1 MAYGAP
7 PLFRQGVSIRA
18 RFLFFLMLSLAVILV
33 DGRLRALDDFRSALT
48 SFLTPF
54 KEVVQL
60 PGLFIEN
67 SAGYF
72 ISKKNL
78 NEEIQRLTKENQLL
92 QLDAARMEEMRQEN
106 ENLRHLVS
114 ALAATTDHVVTTE
127 VIGRPADPFSRRIQ
141 IAAGA
146 LDGVQVGMPVI
157 GPFGVLGQV
166 SRTVSHQSEVTL
178 ISDHKS
184 RISVINNRTGQIFLL
199 AGTGDSARQKKDL
212 TCAVVD
218 NRTGQ
223 IFLLA
228 GTGDSGLL
236 TVAFAQPSADLQ
248 PGDELVTS
256 GLDHLYPKAVLTAI
270 VKSSTYVPG
279 EAYRRVE
286 ATAAADLTDVQFATV
301 VLVNPHPTAELDIKD
316 VKPQNRFERRDKADR
331 QNRRDQ
337 K

>member
-106 ENLRHLVS
+106 ENLHHLVS

-184 RISVINNRTGQIFLL
+184 RISVIN
-199 AGTGDSARQKKDL
+199 
-212 TCAVVD
+212 

>member
-199 AGTGDSARQKKDL
+199 AGTGDS
-212 TCAVVD
+212 
-218 NRTGQ
+218 
-223 IFLLA
+223 
-228 GTGDSGLL
+228 GLL

-301 VLVNPHPTAELDIKD
+301 VLVNPHPTAELDIKV

-331 QNRRDQ
+331 RNRRDQ

>member
-178 ISDHKS
+178 ISDHTS
-184 RISVINNRTGQIFLL
+184 RISVIN
-199 AGTGDSARQKKDL
+199 
-212 TCAVVD
+212 

>member
-199 AGTGDSARQKKDL
+199 AGTGDS
-212 TCAVVD
+212 
-218 NRTGQ
+218 
-223 IFLLA
+223 
-228 GTGDSGLL
+228 GLL

-256 GLDHLYPKAVLTAI
+256 GLDNLYPKAVLTAI

>member
-184 RISVINNRTGQIFLL
+184 RISVINNRTGQIL
-199 AGTGDSARQKKDL
+199 
-212 TCAVVD
+212 
-218 NRTGQ
+218 
-223 IFLLA
+223 LLA

-331 QNRRDQ
+331 RNRRDQ

>member
-33 DGRLRALDDFRSALT
+33 DVRLRALDDFRSALT

-199 AGTGDSARQKKDL
+199 AGTGDS
-212 TCAVVD
+212 
-218 NRTGQ
+218 
-223 IFLLA
+223 
-228 GTGDSGLL
+228 GLL

>member
-141 IAAGA
+141 IAAGT

-184 RISVINNRTGQIFLL
+184 RISVIN
-199 AGTGDSARQKKDL
+199 
-212 TCAVVD
+212 

-286 ATAAADLTDVQFATV
+286 ATAAADLTDVQFVTV

>member
-199 AGTGDSARQKKDL
+199 AGTGDS
-212 TCAVVD
+212 
-218 NRTGQ
+218 
-223 IFLLA
+223 
-228 GTGDSGLL
+228 GLL
-236 TVAFAQPSADLQ
+236 TVAFAQLSADLQ

>member
-114 ALAATTDHVVTTE
+114 ALAATTDYVVTTE

-184 RISVINNRTGQIFLL
+184 RISVIN
-199 AGTGDSARQKKDL
+199 
-212 TCAVVD
+212 

-331 QNRRDQ
+331 RNRRDQ

>member
-72 ISKKNL
+72 ISKRDL
-78 NEEIQRLTKENQLL
+78 GEEIQRLTKENQLL

-127 VIGRPADPFSRRIQ
+127 VIGRPADPSSRRIQ

-184 RISVINNRTGQIFLL
+184 RISVIN
-199 AGTGDSARQKKDL
+199 
-212 TCAVVD
+212 

>member
-199 AGTGDSARQKKDL
+199 AGTGDS
-212 TCAVVD
+212 
-218 NRTGQ
+218 
-223 IFLLA
+223 
-228 GTGDSGLL
+228 GLL

-256 GLDHLYPKAVLTAI
+256 GLDHLYPKAVLTDI
-270 VKSSTYVPG
+270 VKSWTYVPG

>member
-199 AGTGDSARQKKDL
+199 AGTGDS
-212 TCAVVD
+212 
-218 NRTGQ
+218 
-223 IFLLA
+223 
-228 GTGDSGLL
+228 GLL

-331 QNRRDQ
+331 QNRRDH

>member
-184 RISVINNRTGQIFLL
+184 RISVINNRT
-199 AGTGDSARQKKDL
+199 A
-212 TCAVVD
+212 
-218 NRTGQ
+218 Q

-236 TVAFAQPSADLQ
+236 IVAFAQPSADLQ

-331 QNRRDQ
+331 RNRRDQ

>member
-184 RISVINNRTGQIFLL
+184 RISVINNRT
-199 AGTGDSARQKKDL
+199 S
-212 TCAVVD
+212 
-218 NRTGQ
+218 Q

-331 QNRRDQ
+331 RNRRDQ

>member
-141 IAAGA
+141 IAAGT

-184 RISVINNRTGQIFLL
+184 RISVIN
-199 AGTGDSARQKKDL
+199 
-212 TCAVVD
+212 

-286 ATAAADLTDVQFATV
+286 ATAVADLTDVQFATV

>member
-199 AGTGDSARQKKDL
+199 AGTGDS
-212 TCAVVD
+212 
-218 NRTGQ
+218 
-223 IFLLA
+223 
-228 GTGDSGLL
+228 GLL
-236 TVAFAQPSADLQ
+236 TVAFAQPTADLQ

>member
-184 RISVINNRTGQIFLL
+184 RISVI
-199 AGTGDSARQKKDL
+199 K
-212 TCAVVD
+212 

>member
-199 AGTGDSARQKKDL
+199 AGTGDS
-212 TCAVVD
+212 
-218 NRTGQ
+218 
-223 IFLLA
+223 
-228 GTGDSGLL
+228 GLL

-286 ATAAADLTDVQFATV
+286 ATAAADLIDVQFATV

>member
-184 RISVINNRTGQIFLL
+184 RISVINNRTGQIFL
-199 AGTGDSARQKKDL
+199 Q
-212 TCAVVD
+212 
-218 NRTGQ
+218 
-223 IFLLA
+223 A

>member
-92 QLDAARMEEMRQEN
+92 QLDAARMEGMRQEN

-184 RISVINNRTGQIFLL
+184 RISVIN
-199 AGTGDSARQKKDL
+199 
-212 TCAVVD
+212 

>member
-33 DGRLRALDDFRSALT
+33 DGRLRALDDFRSTLT

-199 AGTGDSARQKKDL
+199 AGTGDS
-212 TCAVVD
+212 
-218 NRTGQ
+218 
-223 IFLLA
+223 
-228 GTGDSGLL
+228 GLL

-301 VLVNPHPTAELDIKD
+301 VLVNPYPTAELDIKD

>member
-7 PLFRQGVSIRA
+7 SLFRQGVSIRA

-199 AGTGDSARQKKDL
+199 AGTGDS
-212 TCAVVD
+212 
-218 NRTGQ
+218 
-223 IFLLA
+223 
-228 GTGDSGLL
+228 GLL

-331 QNRRDQ
+331 RNRRDQ

>member
-199 AGTGDSARQKKDL
+199 AGTGDS
-212 TCAVVD
+212 
-218 NRTGQ
+218 
-223 IFLLA
+223 
-228 GTGDSGLL
+228 GLL

-331 QNRRDQ
+331 DR
-337 K
+337 KSVV

>member
-199 AGTGDSARQKKDL
+199 AGTGDS
-212 TCAVVD
+212 
-218 NRTGQ
+218 
-223 IFLLA
+223 
-228 GTGDSGLL
+228 GLL

-270 VKSSTYVPG
+270 VESSTYVPG

>member
-18 RFLFFLMLSLAVILV
+18 RVLFFLMLSLAVILV

-199 AGTGDSARQKKDL
+199 AGTGDS
-212 TCAVVD
+212 
-218 NRTGQ
+218 
-223 IFLLA
+223 
-228 GTGDSGLL
+228 GLL

>member
-199 AGTGDSARQKKDL
+199 AGTGDS
-212 TCAVVD
+212 
-218 NRTGQ
+218 
-223 IFLLA
+223 
-228 GTGDSGLL
+228 GLL

-301 VLVNPHPTAELDIKD
+301 VLVNPHATAELDIKD

>member
-199 AGTGDSARQKKDL
+199 AGTGDS
-212 TCAVVD
+212 
-218 NRTGQ
+218 
-223 IFLLA
+223 
-228 GTGDSGLL
+228 GLL

-301 VLVNPHPTAELDIKD
+301 VLVNPHPTAERDIKD

>member
-127 VIGRPADPFSRRIQ
+127 VIGRPADPFARRIQ

-184 RISVINNRTGQIFLL
+184 RISVIN
-199 AGTGDSARQKKDL
+199 
-212 TCAVVD
+212 

>member
-141 IAAGA
+141 IAAGT

-199 AGTGDSARQKKDL
+199 AGTGDSD
-212 TCAVVD
+212 
-218 NRTGQ
+218 
-223 IFLLA
+223 
-228 GTGDSGLL
+228 LL

>member
-141 IAAGA
+141 IAAGT

-184 RISVINNRTGQIFLL
+184 RISVIN
-199 AGTGDSARQKKDL
+199 
-212 TCAVVD
+212 

-301 VLVNPHPTAELDIKD
+301 VLVNPHLTAELDIKD

>member
-199 AGTGDSARQKKDL
+199 AGTGDS
-212 TCAVVD
+212 
-218 NRTGQ
+218 
-223 IFLLA
+223 
-228 GTGDSGLL
+228 GLL

-331 QNRRDQ
+331 QKRSDQ

>member
-33 DGRLRALDDFRSALT
+33 DGRLLALDDFRSALT

-199 AGTGDSARQKKDL
+199 AGTGDS
-212 TCAVVD
+212 
-218 NRTGQ
+218 
-223 IFLLA
+223 
-228 GTGDSGLL
+228 GLL

>member
-18 RFLFFLMLSLAVILV
+18 RFLFVLMLSLAVILV

-72 ISKKNL
+72 ISKKKL

-199 AGTGDSARQKKDL
+199 AGTGDS
-212 TCAVVD
+212 
-218 NRTGQ
+218 
-223 IFLLA
+223 
-228 GTGDSGLL
+228 GLL

>member
-33 DGRLRALDDFRSALT
+33 DGRLRALDDFSSALT

-199 AGTGDSARQKKDL
+199 AGTGDS
-212 TCAVVD
+212 
-218 NRTGQ
+218 
-223 IFLLA
+223 
-228 GTGDSGLL
+228 GLL

-331 QNRRDQ
+331 RNRRDQ

>member
-114 ALAATTDHVVTTE
+114 ALAETTDHVVTTE

-184 RISVINNRTGQIFLL
+184 RISVIN
-199 AGTGDSARQKKDL
+199 
-212 TCAVVD
+212 

>member
-114 ALAATTDHVVTTE
+114 ALAATTDHVATTE

-184 RISVINNRTGQIFLL
+184 RISVIN
-199 AGTGDSARQKKDL
+199 
-212 TCAVVD
+212 

-331 QNRRDQ
+331 RNRRDQ

>member
-141 IAAGA
+141 IAAGT

-166 SRTVSHQSEVTL
+166 SHTVSHQSEVTL

-184 RISVINNRTGQIFLL
+184 RISVIN
-199 AGTGDSARQKKDL
+199 
-212 TCAVVD
+212 

>member
-146 LDGVQVGMPVI
+146 LDGVQVGMSVI

-199 AGTGDSARQKKDL
+199 S
-212 TCAVVD
+212 
-218 NRTGQ
+218 
-223 IFLLA
+223 

>member
-92 QLDAARMEEMRQEN
+92 QLDAARMDEMRQEN

-184 RISVINNRTGQIFLL
+184 RISVIN
-199 AGTGDSARQKKDL
+199 
-212 TCAVVD
+212 

-331 QNRRDQ
+331 RNRRDQ